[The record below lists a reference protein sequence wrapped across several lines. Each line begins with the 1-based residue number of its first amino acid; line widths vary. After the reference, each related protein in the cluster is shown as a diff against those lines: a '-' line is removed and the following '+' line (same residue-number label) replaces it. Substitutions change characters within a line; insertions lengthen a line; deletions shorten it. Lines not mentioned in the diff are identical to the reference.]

1 MRIPEANFNELITK
15 VKGRFYDMGVRS
27 EQNFHEAIDQIL
39 EEEQGS
45 GILPDDF
52 DVESMRSKLRAEWRD
67 MEEKKE
73 V

>member
-1 MRIPEANFNELITK
+1 MQIPEANFNELITK
-15 VKGRFYDMGVRS
+15 VKGRFYDMGQRTES
-27 EQNFHEAIDQIL
+27 NFHEAVDQIL

-67 MEEKKE
+67 METEGE

>member
-1 MRIPEANFNELITK
+1 MQIPEANFNELITK

-39 EEEQGS
+39 EEEQND

-52 DVESMRSKLRAEWRD
+52 NIEEMRAKLRAEWRD